1 MSGLIPRWDRSFIAG
16 PISESSVPGPESDP
30 EKVAEQTFVE
40 VEERK
45 EEMYGWW
52 EDLGMDG

>member
-45 EEMYGWW
+45 EEMYGW
-52 EDLGMDG
+52 